1 MPRHKRVIVIGAGVS
16 GLAAAK
22 DLSAQ
27 GVEVVVLEARDR
39 IGGRVQTDH
48 SLGAPVDLGGS
59 WIHGLSKKNPVKQL
73 AASLGLPFE
82 ETDMARTVMF
92 DADGPLDPSAGD
104 DAARW
109 ADWMIEWIE
118 VLYKKYGKGK
128 KREDIAITTAMMREL
143 DAGGG
148 LDMEDARFFDWCLN
162 VMKLD
167 EGKELSGVSLQGWW
181 DSEDFGDGDALMT
194 RGYGELV
201 EPLADGLDIRLSEPV
216 REVHRGSWGVRVV
229 TASGAH
235 EADAALITLPLG
247 VLKAGDVLF
256 EPPLPEAKREAI
268 ATMGFGL
275 LDKLALR
282 FDEAFWPA
290 DAHYLARLDG
300 PFSGAAFA
308 LNLMPFVG
316 EPLLVFFYGGD
327 DAERMERLTTIEVV
341 EEAMAALRLAYPDAP
356 EPAEG
361 LRTQWRLDP
370 HARGAYSHVPVGVPA
385 ARFDALAEP
394 VDGRLYFAGE
404 ATCREHPATVHGAL
418 ISGRREARRISKK

>member
-16 GLAAAK
+16 GLAAAH
-22 DLSAQ
+22 DLHAQ
-27 GVEVVVLEARDR
+27 GIEVIVLEARDR
-39 IGGRVQTDH
+39 LGGRVCTDH
-48 SLGAPVDLGGS
+48 SLGAPVDLGAS
-59 WIHGLSKKNPVKQL
+59 WIHGLNKKNPVKQL
-73 AASLGLPFE
+73 AAELGLPFE
-82 ETDMARTVMF
+82 ETDMAKTALF
-92 DADGPLDPSAGD
+92 DAEGLLDPRAGGE
-104 DAARW
+104 AARW
-109 ADWMIEWIE
+109 ADWMYEWIE
-118 VLYKKYGKGK
+118 VLYKKYGKG

-181 DSEDFGDGDALMT
+181 DSEDFGDGDGLMT
-194 RGYGELV
+194 RGYEGIIEH
-201 EPLADGLDIRLSEPV
+201 LADGLDIRLGEPV
-216 REVHRGSWGVRVV
+216 REVHRGGWGVRVV
-229 TASGAH
+229 TAAGAH
-235 EADAALITLPLG
+235 EADAALVTVPLG

-268 ATMGFGL
+268 ATLGFGL

-282 FDEAFWPA
+282 FDEVFW
-290 DAHYLARLDG
+290 DAQVHQLARLDG
-300 PFSGAAFA
+300 PFSGAAFI
-308 LNLMPFVG
+308 LNLAPFTG

-327 DAERMERLTTIEVV
+327 DAERMERLTTEEVV

-370 HARGAYSHVPVGVPA
+370 YARGAYAHVPVGTPG
-385 ARFDALAEP
+385 ARFDALAAP
-394 VDGRLYFAGE
+394 VDDRLYFAGE
-404 ATCREHPATVHGAL
+404 ATCREHPSTVHGAL
-418 ISGRREARRISKK
+418 ISGRREARRLSKK